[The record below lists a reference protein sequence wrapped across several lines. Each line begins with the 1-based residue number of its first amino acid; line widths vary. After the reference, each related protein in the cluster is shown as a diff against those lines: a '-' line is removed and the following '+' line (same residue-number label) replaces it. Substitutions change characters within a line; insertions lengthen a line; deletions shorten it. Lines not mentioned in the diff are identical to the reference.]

1 MKVPTPGKSVQELI
15 DIGLSHH
22 NASKIEDALK
32 CYQEVLQI
40 SPEHPDALH
49 FLGVAYHQ
57 LQNNDLALQFLEKA
71 VPLKS
76 NNSDVFNHYGSVL
89 LTVPNLK
96 MAEHAFRKAIQ
107 LRPLNAEALFNL
119 GNLIISS
126 HDLGHNIEEM
136 GIERANEAVRLL
148 TIATNQQPQQL
159 LWQVK
164 LAQSMIELGDK
175 KKAQEILN
183 QVVKIKP
190 DLAEAY
196 FVRAQTRTQG
206 GDLLKCVILSP
217 TSHRAINNLGF
228 LKLRQGDLKTV
239 VPLFE
244 KATKL
249 AQDDPAV
256 RWGLA
261 NGLLAT
267 GNLLSG
273 WKEARW
279 RHKKPELFAERSGLP
294 KEWDGE
300 KLQNG
305 KLLVYQEQGIGDE
318 LRFAS
323 CFDDLT
329 KIASVPCVVETDAR
343 LLPLFSRSFPKIEFI
358 EKLPRSEGNV
368 TKIDFAS
375 LVKKHGLTAH
385 TALGDLPMHLRPSIE
400 SFSTNNSYL
409 TPNSSHSDIWH
420 KRLNSLGSTKKIGF
434 CWNTALP
441 HKKYD
446 DYFFSIKEL
455 APIFSLKK
463 ISMVNLQPTECEIEL
478 KAAEQEFGI
487 NIYRPEKI
495 DMFNDLDQVS
505 ALIKELDFVIGPM
518 TAVISMAGAVGT
530 RCFGLNLHKDWTCLG
545 TNRQPW
551 TPSMTCFYK
560 ETANSWNPIMTKIAR
575 LINSQP

>member
-1 MKVPTPGKSVQELI
+1 MKAPSPGKSVEELI

-22 NASKIEDALK
+22 NASRIQEAFKI
-32 CYQEVLQI
+32 YQKVLQI
-40 SPEHPDALH
+40 SPENPDALH
-49 FLGVAYHQ
+49 FLGVACHQ
-57 LQNNDLALQFLEKA
+57 LHNNDLALQFLERA
-71 VPLKS
+71 VPLKP
-76 NNSDVFNHYGSVL
+76 NNSAVFNHYGSVL
-89 LTVPNLK
+89 LTIPNLE
-96 MAEHAFRKAIQ
+96 MAEHAFRKAIE

-126 HDLGHNIEEM
+126 HELNHNLEEM
-136 GIERANEAVRLL
+136 EIERTNEAVELL
-148 TIATNQQPQQL
+148 TKATDQQPQQL

-164 LAQSMIELGDK
+164 LAQSVVELGDN
-175 KKAQEILN
+175 KKAQDILD
-183 QVVKIKP
+183 QVIKIKP

-196 FVRAQTRTQG
+196 FVRAQTRTQSK
-206 GDLLKCVILSP
+206 DLLKCVILSP

-228 LKLRQGDLKTV
+228 LKLRQGNLKAV

-249 AQDDPAV
+249 APNDPAV

-279 RHKKPELFAERSGLP
+279 RHKKPELFAERTGLP
-294 KEWDGE
+294 KEWNGE

-329 KIASVPCVVETDAR
+329 KTVSVPCIVETDAR
-343 LLPLFSRSFPKIEFI
+343 LVPLFSRSFPKIEFI
-358 EKLPRSEGNV
+358 KKLPRSLENI

-375 LVKKHGLTAH
+375 VVEKHGLTVH
-385 TALGDLPMHLRPSIE
+385 TALGDLPMHLRPSVE
-400 SFSTNNSYL
+400 SFSTNDSYL
-409 TPNSSHSDIWH
+409 TPNSSHSDIWR
-420 KRLNSLGSTKKIGF
+420 KRLNSLGSAKKIGF

-441 HKKYD
+441 HKKYG

-455 APIFSLKK
+455 APIFSLKNF
-463 ISMVNLQPTECEIEL
+463 SLVNLQPTECEIEL
-478 KAAEQEFGI
+478 KAAEQEFGV
-487 NIYRPEKI
+487 NIYRPEEI

-560 ETANSWNPIMTKIAR
+560 ETANSWRNIMIEITE
-575 LINSQP
+575 LINSQ